1 MSKGS
6 WMRVHL
12 KTLARALPRVDAHVV
27 TIPAQRAQPK
37 REALLQMS
45 FREVHVQPPRNGA
58 CLRQTEIC
66 AWIVRVWE
74 PQPPEGQE
82 PLEWIAVFDAADH
95 LHQRGVG
102 GGAMVWLALAAG
114 RLPQSPQNGCRMEQ
128 RNLQSMQAQWKLL
141 ARFPPIALRLL
152 VIRHTAQ
159 EAEET
164 PATDVMSQEAI
175 QVLIFLDKRHR
186 SITTAKEVWHAIAR
200 LGGYL
205 DRKCDGP
212 PGWQTLWK
220 GWMRV
225 MDVLEGVHLAALLH
239 PS

>member
-1 MSKGS
+1 MSRLLKRMSKGS

-82 PLEWIAVFDAADH
+82 PLEWILLTTLPITCINEAWEVV
-95 LHQRGVG
+95 QWYGWR
-102 GGAMVWLALAAG
+102 WLLEDFHKALKT
-114 RLPQSPQNGCRMEQ
+114 GCRMEQ

-141 ARFPPIALRLL
+141 ALLTPIALRLL

-205 DRKCDGP
+205 DRKCIVFR
-212 PGWQTLWK
+212 L
-220 GWMRV
+220 
-225 MDVLEGVHLAALLH
+225 
-239 PS
+239 